1 MIYACNLIECRH
13 DKFLSLG
20 RGPMPNAMA
29 DVKCQITF
37 TSIFITELK
46 AIEWKRIELNSI
58 EWSGYAVAINLIS
71 LTKAGDSR

>member
-1 MIYACNLIECRH
+1 
-13 DKFLSLG
+13 
-20 RGPMPNAMA
+20 MPNAMA

-37 TSIFITELK
+37 ISIFITELK

-71 LTKAGDSR
+71 LTKAGD